1 VQRRELDHAF
11 ELQLDRV
18 VDQDRLPKA
27 RAAVDD
33 AVSDGCD
40 PVGNRL
46 ERLDRRRRPVAGDGR
61 ELQARR
67 AGIDDENLGQYGQ
80 TQSRISGSSS
90 PCSRV

>member
-1 VQRRELDHAF
+1 VKRRELDRAF
-11 ELQLDRV
+11 ELQLDRI
-18 VDQDRLPKA
+18 VDQDGLPKA

-33 AVSDGCD
+33 AVGDSGDSI
-40 PVGNRL
+40 GNRL
-46 ERLDRRRRPVAGDGR
+46 ERLDRRRGPVASDGG